1 MRKHNGPAG
10 SGMGEP
16 TAASPG
22 TARGGGPPVEGRD
35 PLKAFEGGLRLR
47 GRVSRRSKRSLREDL
62 EVVSYTVTSENGT
75 HLVETF
81 TKPGGAYFSLG
92 ELVDLEVEVN
102 VFADRNGV
110 THHRLRVYARVGE
123 F

>member
-1 MRKHNGPAG
+1 
-10 SGMGEP
+10 MGEP
-16 TAASPG
+16 TTASAG
-22 TARGGGPPVEGRD
+22 TSQGGGPPAEGRD
-35 PLKAFEGGLRLR
+35 PLKGLEGGLRLR
-47 GRVSRRSKRSLREDL
+47 GRISRRSKRTLREDL

-75 HLVETF
+75 HVVEAF
-81 TKPGGAYFSLG
+81 TSSGGPYISLG

-110 THHRLRVYARVGE
+110 THHRLRLCAHVGD

>member
-1 MRKHNGPAG
+1 LRAC
-10 SGMGEP
+10 
-16 TAASPG
+16 
-22 TARGGGPPVEGRD
+22 
-35 PLKAFEGGLRLR
+35 EGGLRLR

-62 EVVSYTVTSENGT
+62 EVVSYTVTSENGV
-75 HLVETF
+75 HVVEAF
-81 TKPGGAYFSLG
+81 TTPGGAYLSLG

-110 THHRLRVYARVGE
+110 RHHRLRVSARVGE